1 MPLHVEG
8 EQPHEGVEGADEMIH
23 PGARVAATAAA
34 IDDGLGAFRP
44 STSFNDLTN
53 LLPEPNA
60 PAKDESV
67 QTTDPPPAVAAA
79 VPLANA
85 TTAGAPVV
93 PNNAP
98 PAPVASAPRA
108 KVPAQGSKK
117 RKAIATMAPAEP
129 KKRIGPV
136 TLAPLAKSGITLPAS
151 HVPAAIKAKPAPKVK
166 APKSSATVKVPTKSA
181 GGVKVSQ
188 APNNPAPARATSA
201 NKQGNAAVVPET
213 ASSAVKTTKVPAK
226 TATEADFK
234 NVAQAAV
241 SSLILS
247 TKNGEEPPSTKSD
260 SVDEPVDT
268 TTAHVKALTGA
279 NWVAACSGVG
289 AAAVAANGAPVDA
302 KGNGNRSKRQNL
314 TADERARQNR
324 DRNREHARNT
334 RLRKKAYVEELKR
347 TLTELVAQ
355 RDKAELQKT
364 QAAQREVEQRE
375 VRFRVIEEFLKL
387 RGSNESN
394 YASWAAIL
402 DAKFS
407 LTRPATEF
415 RDIVQGDSVPDP
427 TANIALEKTFTG
439 VPDVMAES
447 NEFAS
452 FLQTL
457 GSSTEASEYNSVGF
471 VYSCDRDHFF
481 MDDNHAVLDWNA
493 NSMGL
498 TMRYALSIIL
508 RRLSHFQSLP
518 LGCLNDFIFFFF
530 YCFS

>member
-8 EQPHEGVEGADEMIH
+8 EQPHKETAGADEIH

-53 LLPEPNA
+53 LLPAPSA
-60 PAKDESV
+60 PAKDESA
-67 QTTDPPPAVAAA
+67 QTANPPPVAAAAA
-79 VPLANA
+79 VPLATA
-85 TTAGAPVV
+85 AKAGAPIVSNIAAHV
-93 PNNAP
+93 A
-98 PAPVASAPRA
+98 PAPAASASGA
-108 KVPAQGSKK
+108 KVPVQGGAK
-117 RKAIATMAPAEP
+117 RKAVVALAPTGP

-136 TLAPLAKSGITLPAS
+136 TTAPLAKSGITLPAS
-151 HVPAAIKAKPAPKVK
+151 HMPAAIKAKV
-166 APKSSATVKVPTKSA
+166 APKSCKAATKTASGA
-181 GGVKVSQ
+181 KVSQ
-188 APNNPAPARATSA
+188 TPSKPAPARGTAA
-201 NKQGNAAVVPET
+201 NEKGNAAVVPET
-213 ASSAVKTTKVPAK
+213 ASSAAKATKVPAK
-226 TATEADFK
+226 AATEADFK

-247 TKNGEEPPSTKSD
+247 TKNGEVEPSNKSD
-260 SVDEPVDT
+260 LVDEPVDT

-279 NWVAACSGVG
+279 NWVAACSGAG
-289 AAAVAANGAPVDA
+289 AAAVAVNGAPVDA
-302 KGNGNRSKRQNL
+302 KGNGNRAKRQSL

-355 RDKAELQKT
+355 RDKAELEKT
-364 QAAQREVEQRE
+364 RASQREVEQRE

-387 RGSNESN
+387 RGANESN

-402 DAKFS
+402 DANFS

-415 RDIVQGDSVPDP
+415 RDLVQGDSVPDP
-427 TANIALEKTFTG
+427 TASIALEKTFTG

-457 GSSTEASEYNSVGF
+457 GSSAEASEYNSVGF
-471 VYSCDRDHFF
+471 VYSCDRDRFF
-481 MDDNHAVLDWNA
+481 MDDNHAVLDWGA

-498 TMRYALSIIL
+498 TMRYALFNKNVGNFLPSFGIQ
-508 RRLSHFQSLP
+508 LS
-518 LGCLNDFIFFFF
+518 
-530 YCFS
+530 